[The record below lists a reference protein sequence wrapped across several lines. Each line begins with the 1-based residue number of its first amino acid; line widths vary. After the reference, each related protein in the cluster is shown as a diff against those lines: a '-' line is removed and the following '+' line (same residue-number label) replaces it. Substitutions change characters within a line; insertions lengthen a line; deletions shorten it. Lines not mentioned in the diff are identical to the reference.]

1 MEGQNIKHVFFES
14 KMSNNV
20 KRMIP
25 QKLRWGIKNIFLKKS
40 INAYLEKQ
48 RTERSYRKYPKGI
61 NLIGAIRAEM
71 GLGQSCRLLANMIIN
86 CNYELSVYDMEF
98 GDNVK
103 KRDISF
109 DAYISETLPYGINI
123 FHVNPIEIG
132 KVFAQMPEAWEGRY
146 NIAFWLWELEEFP
159 KEWILY
165 CDLFDEIWS
174 PSQFTANSIRR
185 ITDVPVRVIPYF
197 VTVNHKDKL
206 GRKYFGLPEDKF
218 LFLSMFDMNSTLGRK
233 NPMGVVK
240 AFKLAFPLEDSDVGI
255 VFKVNN
261 ITGNSLEILKN
272 ALKNYHNI
280 YFITKTMKKEEV
292 NCLIRSVDVFI
303 SLHRSEGFGLVMSEA
318 MLLGT
323 PVIATNWSSNTEFMD
338 KSVSCMVDYTLIEN
352 PKKEGLYRK
361 GGVWAEP
368 EYQQAA
374 NYMRKLAEDKEYCG
388 LIGRKA
394 KQFVGEKLGKE
405 KTINILGKELDRVW
419 MWINTKSE
427 L

>member
-240 AFKLAFPLEDSDVGI
+240 AFKLAFPLEDSGVGI

-261 ITGNSLEILKN
+261 AAENSLINLK
-272 ALKNYHNI
+272 AELKGYDNI
-280 YFITKTMKKEEV
+280 YFITETLGKEEV
-292 NCLIRSVDVFI
+292 NCLIENVDVFI
-303 SLHRSEGFGLVMSEA
+303 SLHRSEGFGLVMAEA
-318 MLLGT
+318 MLLET

-338 KSVSCMVDYTLIEN
+338 KSTSCMVDYKLIPN
-352 PKKEGLYRK
+352 PKKEDLYPK
-361 GGVWAEP
+361 GCVWAEP
-368 EYQQAA
+368 EYGQAA
-374 NYMRKLAEDKEYCG
+374 WYMKKLAGDKEYCRRMG
-388 LIGRKA
+388 KSA
-394 KQFVGEKLGKE
+394 KQYIEAKLGKE
-405 KTINILGKELDRVW
+405 NTVDVLGQELKRVW
-419 MWINTKSE
+419 MQINTKSE